1 MWRSQTGSG
10 AERDEI
16 LRTPE
21 SNIWWWPREV
31 SVTTWRKR
39 DVVVCSWRRVPD
51 ETRPRRRRSFR
62 RASSGTRTS
71 SAKSPSP
78 RSLFLPPSLFPSSRP
93 VPPCFFIRRTRSVL
107 VSTCKWLLRTRVPLI
122 LLLYIP
128 GKYEK
133 RRDSDARARLI
144 GSRVRVADERERLVA
159 NKLNPIVRDQ
169 LLVSIRAI
177 SDTLL
182 ATLLEGC

>member
-1 MWRSQTGSG
+1 MKFCAPLSLISG
-10 AERDEI
+10 GGREWSP
-16 LRTPE
+16 LRRGE
-21 SNIWWWPREV
+21 SA
-31 SVTTWRKR
+31 TWLY
-39 DVVVCSWRRVPD
+39 VPGEEFPD
-51 ETRPRRRRSFR
+51 ETRPQRRRSFR

-71 SAKSPSP
+71 SAKSPPPRPPPFSP
-78 RSLFLPPSLFPSSRP
+78 HLSLSLPPHVPS
-93 VPPCFFIRRTRSVL
+93 PPCFFIRRTRSVL
-107 VSTCKWLLRTRVPLI
+107 VSTCKWLSRTRVPLI

-128 GKYEK
+128 GKKYEK
-133 RRDSDARARLI
+133 RGDSDARARLI

-169 LLVSIRAI
+169 LLVSTRAI